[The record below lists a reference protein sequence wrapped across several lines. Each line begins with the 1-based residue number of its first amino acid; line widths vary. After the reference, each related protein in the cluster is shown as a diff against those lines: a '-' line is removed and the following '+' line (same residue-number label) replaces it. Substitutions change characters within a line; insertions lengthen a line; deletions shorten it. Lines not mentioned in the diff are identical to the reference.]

1 MELDELLRKA
11 RIRYPV
17 GTKFKIVHMPKHI
30 VEVKNHDPYPVHDE
44 NYINFYINKPL
55 LDCEGACVYQYGKW
69 AEIISLPE
77 TKTVKVNKKDNY
89 IINLFKKLK
98 IK

>member
-1 MELDELLRKA
+1 MEYNELLEEAKR
-11 RIRYPV
+11 RYPI
-17 GTKFKIVHMPKHI
+17 GTVFRVVHLPDN
-30 VEVKNHDPYPVHDE
+30 VCEVKNHDPYPVHDE

-69 AEIISLPE
+69 AEIISLGYVIPID
-77 TKTVKVNKKDNY
+77 KDY
-89 IINLFKKLK
+89 KYLIKLFKKLK